1 MELYTVIV
9 DGEER
14 QYEAGTTYQQIAEEF
29 QDRYENDIVLIFA
42 DGKLQELR
50 KKVKRNC
57 AISFVTT
64 SEEIGIRNIPQ
75 KYVSDACKS
84 GT

>member
-29 QDRYENDIVLIFA
+29 QDRYENDIVLV
-42 DGKLQELR
+42 LR
-50 KKVKRNC
+50 MESSGSCEKK
-57 AISFVTT
+57 
-64 SEEIGIRNIPQ
+64 
-75 KYVSDACKS
+75 
-84 GT
+84 